1 MEFEDLMLKIRV
13 QSLVQGKLVGLSGR
27 LLIVRD
33 AGEDAWLGLPAPE
46 EEDPPLALPSTSTHS
61 PTIDSV
67 GDSSPA
73 LKVCRERYAPV
84 ICSAVLFKHQLAL
97 VLFII

>member
-1 MEFEDLMLKIRV
+1 M

-46 EEDPPLALPSTSTHS
+46 EQQPPLALPPTSTEPLS
-61 PTIDSV
+61 ARSNTDSRSLQ
-67 GDSSPA
+67 GFSG
-73 LKVCRERYAPV
+73 ERYAL
-84 ICSAVLFKHQLAL
+84 AGDQLQQAGIRL
-97 VLFII
+97 LWR